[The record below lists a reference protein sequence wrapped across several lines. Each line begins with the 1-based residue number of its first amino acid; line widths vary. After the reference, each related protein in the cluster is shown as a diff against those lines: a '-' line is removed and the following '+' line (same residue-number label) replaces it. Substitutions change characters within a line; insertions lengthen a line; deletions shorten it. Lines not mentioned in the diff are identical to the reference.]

1 MIKIVD
7 EIVDA
12 PVKISSYSWLK
23 DKLTD
28 PVYREYYYN
37 MLKERNENAKEE
49 TKELKRARMREYM
62 NTYNKSEEQKA
73 YYREYMVKYRKS
85 KKDEREAKERERSG
99 ENATNKEE

>member
-1 MIKIVD
+1 MT
-7 EIVDA
+7 EIETA
-12 PVKISSYSWLK
+12 ILPVKISSYVWLK

-62 NTYNKSEEQKA
+62 NTYNKSAEQKA

-85 KKDEREAKERERSG
+85 KKDAKEKG
-99 ENATNKEE
+99 ENETNKDVINLRG